1 MTAEQSSFIETVYRE
16 NYSLLMSSAMA
27 ALGDPSLAQDIV
39 QITFHAMVEQ
49 IETDNLMAHPNI
61 RGWLR
66 LVMKNKLKMYYR
78 EQTYH
83 YEYLLPLNGESL
95 PDPGVPDKQIE
106 RINQDFAGEVAKI
119 QKALTPEEFQF
130 LVRLVVDRTSHLELA
145 KEYHIT
151 VYGIKKKRERILH
164 KLHKKFPDMTN
175 NFR

>member
-106 RINQDFAGEVAKI
+106 RINQDFAGE
-119 QKALTPEEFQF
+119 EEFQL